1 MRKLVGIV
9 LLGAA
14 VAAAQTAQTR
24 VYRAFLTPGGTN
36 EGTPAG
42 VATVRALAVRDAM
55 GTVQS
60 GSIDFGVNYNFTE
73 AQSFQGLRI
82 ESAQGSATSLIN
94 TDITAQRPVQGVAG
108 QGAFSRQVQVQ
119 GTNQLGL
126 AGLGGIWQSPSQQT
140 VTLTTANGTYSGVL
154 VPATEVVVMALM
166 QPENEVPPIRDLMAS
181 GVGAATVL
189 TTRGTDNALTS
200 AVVDFDVQYS
210 FPKQTTITGLHIHK
224 GEPGVNGPVVLP
236 SGISMMMT
244 PANGQGR
251 IQALQELNISTQD
264 VKDAVE
270 AMARNPRGY
279 YMNLHTSDYPAGVM
293 RGQTRR
299 TDQMVFPLTLQPNS
313 VVPPMSGLNA
323 QGLGQFT
330 LRTLRDFNG
339 RVSAAFGEFSGN
351 FRLPELTTLTGIQIN
366 EASPGEN
373 GPTRVDIG
381 TGQVQSTSGEGT
393 VFQRGLLTGLDV
405 IGALRLL
412 VENPNRYYFNVLTS
426 ANPQGAL
433 RAQIGTLLT
442 GPPTITGINGSSV
455 GEGVT
460 ALPKVAAGQ
469 VFTITG
475 ENFTIAGTDL
485 SGWEGRTVPTTLN
498 GVEVVVDNA
507 PIPLLAVSPTR
518 IVAQMPFEATIGG
531 HPIEVRFNGLVSAA
545 KYVEVV
551 PIAPMLFEY
560 PNGVLGWGNASIPTV
575 DMGVPISGGSE
586 IMLYATGLGQTSP
599 GVTTGQPVT
608 ADMPYNTAPLTVT
621 MGGQPARV
629 RYAYAAPG
637 LVGLYQLGVQIPTGL
652 KAGSQPVSLG
662 VGGSTSNNI
671 TLNVK

>member
-14 VAAAQTAQTR
+14 AAAAQTAQTR

-55 GTVQS
+55 GTLQS
-60 GSIDFGVNYNFTE
+60 GSVDFGVNYNFTE
-73 AQSFQGLRI
+73 AQTFQGLRI

-94 TDITAQRPVQGVAG
+94 TDLTAQRPVQGVAG
-108 QGAFSRQVQVQ
+108 QGAFSRQVQIQ
-119 GTNQLGL
+119 TTNPLGL
-126 AGLGGIWQSPSQQT
+126 AGLGGIWQNPSQQT
-140 VTLTTANGTYSGVL
+140 VTLTTANATYSGVL

-166 QPENEVPPIRDLMAS
+166 QPENEVPPIRDLAAS
-181 GVGAATVL
+181 AVGAATLL
-189 TTRGTDNALTS
+189 TTRGTNNALTS
-200 AVVDFDVQYS
+200 AVVEFDVQYS
-210 FPKQTTITGLHIHK
+210 FPRQTTITGLHIHK
-224 GEPGVNGPVVLP
+224 GEPGANGPVVLP
-236 SGISMMMT
+236 SGISTMMT
-244 PANGQGR
+244 PAAGQGR
-251 IQALQELNISTQD
+251 IQARQELNISTQN
-264 VKDAVE
+264 VIDAVE

-279 YMNLHTSDYPAGVM
+279 YMNLHTAEYPGGAM

-299 TDQMVFPLTLQPNS
+299 TDLMVFPLSLQSNS
-313 VVPPMSGLNA
+313 VVPPLSGLNA
-323 QGLGQFT
+323 SGLGQFT

-351 FRLPELTTLTGIQIN
+351 FQLPELTTLTGIQIN
-366 EASPGEN
+366 EAAAGEN
-373 GPTRVDIG
+373 GPARIDIG
-381 TGQVQSTSGEGT
+381 AAGSQGT

-455 GEGVT
+455 GDGVS

-485 SGWEGRTVPTTLN
+485 SGWEGRMVPATLN

-518 IVAQMPFEATIGG
+518 IVAQMPFEAAIGG
-531 HPIEVRFNGLVSAA
+531 HPIEARFNGLVSAA

-551 PIAPMLFEY
+551 AVAPLLFEY
-560 PNGVLGWGNASIPTV
+560 PNGVLGWANTAIPST
-575 DMGVPISGGSE
+575 DMGVPVSGGSE

-599 GVTTGQPVT
+599 GVTTGQPV
-608 ADMPYNTAPLTVT
+608 ASDMPYNTSPLTVT
-621 MGGQPARV
+621 IGGQPARV

-637 LVGLYQLGVQIPTGL
+637 MVGLYQIGVQIPTGL
-652 KAGSQPVSLG
+652 KPGSQPVSL
-662 VGGSTSNNI
+662 SLANTPSNTINI
-671 TLNVK
+671 SAR